1 MLSIFHWLL
10 LQLPPELAHNLGIL
24 ALRIYQPLLRLIGK
38 NVPPRGHLRPPFSSP
53 FSSPP
58 FAIEGMGNRVGLAAG
73 FDKNAEAF
81 LGLSGMGFGF
91 IEVGTVTPLPQEG
104 NPKPRLWRVPSGG
117 LINQMGFNNCGV
129 IQFKKNLRKN
139 RPYCAIPILANIG
152 KNKDT
157 PNERALDD
165 YDILFKEL
173 SAEVDGFV
181 VNLSSPNTEG
191 LRDLQTVAFLEKL
204 ELIAP
209 KKPIWIKLAPDL
221 ETQFLTELFIKIKNS
236 PVFSGCVLTNT
247 SKAIALND
255 YGKTE
260 GGYSGEKL
268 FQRSLQCVRLCRE
281 IFQSK
286 KTIIAVGGIH
296 SLAGAQQM
304 RDAGADLI
312 EVYTG
317 FVYHGP
323 QLIKDLQEALPMIRG

>member
-129 IQFKKNLRKN
+129 IQFKKN
-139 RPYCAIPILANIG
+139 
-152 KNKDT
+152 T
-157 PNERALDD
+157 
-165 YDILFKEL
+165 F
-173 SAEVDGFV
+173 EV
-181 VNLSSPNTEG
+181 
-191 LRDLQTVAFLEKL
+191 KL
-204 ELIAP
+204 
-209 KKPIWIKLAPDL
+209 
-221 ETQFLTELFIKIKNS
+221 N
-236 PVFSGCVLTNT
+236 
-247 SKAIALND
+247 
-255 YGKTE
+255 
-260 GGYSGEKL
+260 
-268 FQRSLQCVRLCRE
+268 
-281 IFQSK
+281 
-286 KTIIAVGGIH
+286 
-296 SLAGAQQM
+296 
-304 RDAGADLI
+304 
-312 EVYTG
+312 
-317 FVYHGP
+317 
-323 QLIKDLQEALPMIRG
+323 